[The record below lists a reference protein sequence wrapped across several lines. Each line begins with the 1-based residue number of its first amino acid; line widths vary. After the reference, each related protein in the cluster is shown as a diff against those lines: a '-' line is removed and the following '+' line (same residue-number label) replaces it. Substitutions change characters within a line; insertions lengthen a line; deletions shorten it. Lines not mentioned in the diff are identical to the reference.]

1 MLSLRMLSL
10 RTLSTVTVIVE
21 TVEDG
26 HTRSQHFTVDS
37 LSEGSILRSLV
48 LAVDQTQPGSH
59 VTLYVDC
66 VSQGMVATPRDLR
79 DMFYNM
85 AEPKLQ
91 VFRERRYVL
100 EVDGAG
106 GLSSVLNR
114 NNCPSNIMQA
124 IRPPTAIDI
133 NSIHRRY
140 PLGALDTHE
149 GMWSLLAR
157 YLATSRI
164 SYWSSRHTRGDVEP
178 PGGVSCYQ

>member
-1 MLSLRMLSL
+1 MPHVNSWYESPHGSL
-10 RTLSTVTVIVE
+10 VIVE

-26 HTRSQHFTVDS
+26 HTRSQHFTVDT

-79 DMFYNM
+79 DMFTNM
-85 AEPKLQ
+85 AQPMLQ

-124 IRPPTAIDI
+124 IQPATVIDI
-133 NSIHRRY
+133 NSIHRIHGVGRSSFVIRGNTEY
-140 PLGALDTHE
+140 ET
-149 GMWSLLAR
+149 LLMA
-157 YLATSRI
+157 A
-164 SYWSSRHTRGDVEP
+164 
-178 PGGVSCYQ
+178 